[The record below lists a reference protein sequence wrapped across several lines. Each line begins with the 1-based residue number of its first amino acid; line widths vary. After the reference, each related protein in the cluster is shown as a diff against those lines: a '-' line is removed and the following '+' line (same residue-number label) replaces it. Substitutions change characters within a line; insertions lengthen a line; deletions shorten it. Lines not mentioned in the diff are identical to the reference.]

1 MKESK
6 TNRINLEA
14 TSEATE
20 ALLKFL
26 YTDEL
31 ECDTRTVC
39 EVMILSDMYL
49 LDNLK
54 QKCVEQIYDSVT
66 EDSVIEIYAWASK
79 CNIESIITYSEEYI
93 WKKIGV
99 IRRKNEF
106 KQLLQS
112 GSSLII

>member
-54 QKCVEQIYDSVT
+54 
-66 EDSVIEIYAWASK
+66 
-79 CNIESIITYSEEYI
+79 
-93 WKKIGV
+93 
-99 IRRKNEF
+99 
-106 KQLLQS
+106 
-112 GSSLII
+112 

>member
-1 MKESK
+1 MLKARWPHFAQVFRSGMKESK

-54 QKCVEQIYDSVT
+54 
-66 EDSVIEIYAWASK
+66 
-79 CNIESIITYSEEYI
+79 
-93 WKKIGV
+93 
-99 IRRKNEF
+99 
-106 KQLLQS
+106 
-112 GSSLII
+112 